1 MSNESGWRDRRSNC
15 EENIS
20 KIFTEVKE
28 LADELDVKVKLPGF
42 VGRQTKR
49 ANHPCGPEKY
59 YRRSAKANLLDEG
72 FWINSSALVEL
83 LKPITEAITR
93 LEGDS
98 SSIHLVCETF
108 AKIGS
113 NISTHLE
120 CVKLTDCEKTEAM
133 DKFISRKEYALQPIH
148 FAADLLTPRSVG
160 ANLSSAERIEA
171 MKYITTMST
180 TTTIEI
186 GDEGVSKITED
197 LGNYLAKTDF
207 FGDTFLWNILD
218 NVSLVTWWKG
228 FCGHLCLSKVAVRI
242 LTMPCTSAAPERSF
256 SSQSSIHTKRR
267 NRLTTQRAA
276 NLNYIQYNSKLLKRS
291 RQHHIQSQYPIEE
304 TVQNNV
310 SIEGRNLQKEIEVI
324 ENHISEEEELDETIS
339 SWHSN
344 TTGNGNSDDDF
355 NFADFAMTDDEID
368 QRMETR
374 EQRPARILRQSK
386 VNILENVLMKSGKGT
401 EQPQKKTEVEKD
413 TSDAENKDAVLDLPE
428 IKKITQGS
436 LEEQTIETSTF
447 YNKKVSSCLRKRKL

>member
-1 MSNESGWRDRRSNC
+1 
-15 EENIS
+15 
-20 KIFTEVKE
+20 
-28 LADELDVKVKLPGF
+28 
-42 VGRQTKR
+42 
-49 ANHPCGPEKY
+49 
-59 YRRSAKANLLDEG
+59 
-72 FWINSSALVEL
+72 
-83 LKPITEAITR
+83 
-93 LEGDS
+93 
-98 SSIHLVCETF
+98 
-108 AKIGS
+108 
-113 NISTHLE
+113 
-120 CVKLTDCEKTEAM
+120 
-133 DKFISRKEYALQPIH
+133 
-148 FAADLLTPRSVG
+148 
-160 ANLSSAERIEA
+160 
-171 MKYITTMST
+171 
-180 TTTIEI
+180 
-186 GDEGVSKITED
+186 
-197 LGNYLAKTDF
+197 
-207 FGDTFLWNILD
+207 
-218 NVSLVTWWKG
+218 
-228 FCGHLCLSKVAVRI
+228 
-242 LTMPCTSAAPERSF
+242 MPCTSAATERSF

-413 TSDAENKDAVLDLPE
+413 TSDAENKVVRSVYIIL
-428 IKKITQGS
+428 
-436 LEEQTIETSTF
+436 
-447 YNKKVSSCLRKRKL
+447 